1 MHPVSKIATYA
12 IVIGDLIFG
21 GNYSCNNKSLPEKQ
35 DKLREVII
43 SFRHGSKNIQEIN
56 HENSDLAMILDHDG
70 GRSDEVLF
78 AKVNP
83 HGRILIVYQHLLA
96 EGKELK
102 YPSMPI
108 DTVKFIPEYW
118 NDLFMGAKSLGD
130 LK

>member
-1 MHPVSKIATYA
+1 
-12 IVIGDLIFG
+12 
-21 GNYSCNNKSLPEKQ
+21 
-35 DKLREVII
+35 
-43 SFRHGSKNIQEIN
+43 
-56 HENSDLAMILDHDG
+56 MILDHDG